1 MAENKRFLNKFPI
14 NEELFNDSNSDDKS
28 GFRNKEDNK
37 DLQKESDP
45 EFSKHTVMVAIKMLK
60 CFEGPGVDYP
70 VYKLLKYGEKVKIV
84 EEKNDSVDDP
94 VYKLLKYGEKVK
106 IVEEKNDSGAF
117 KWGRIDS
124 DISQWIPLNFCE
136 DI

>member
-84 EEKNDSVDDP
+84 EEKNDS
-94 VYKLLKYGEKVK
+94 
-106 IVEEKNDSGAF
+106 GAF